1 VVLFSNTTSRGLSI
15 SYPSI
20 GLHALGS
27 SPSPALSPESNQVV
41 FLQLNLHDADAIN
54 DDDDLEILDIT
65 VLPLATAPPARPA
78 GGEPA
83 APLPPAKA
91 LFEALSACADL
102 HPDPQTPGSDGA
114 PEPGEGGW
122 ITAENMD
129 RFVDAEGDFAG
140 MLGPGAGHV
149 HGREDGG
156 EGGSGVNGDGA
167 EEKEDAKWQR
177 TG

>member
-1 VVLFSNTTSRGLSI
+1 MVLFSNTTGRGLSI

-65 VLPLATAPPARPA
+65 VLPLATAPPAGPA

-83 APLPPAKA
+83 APLPPAKGA
-91 LFEALSACADL
+91 VRGQLSACADL
-102 HPDPQTPGSDGA
+102 HPDPQGRPARTARRSPG
-114 PEPGEGGW
+114 
-122 ITAENMD
+122 
-129 RFVDAEGDFAG
+129 R
-140 MLGPGAGHV
+140 GPA
-149 HGREDGG
+149 
-156 EGGSGVNGDGA
+156 
-167 EEKEDAKWQR
+167 
-177 TG
+177 